1 MEKDLDKKLYN
12 DYLKGNNQAFETL
25 YIKYKEKIQFFV
37 YNIVKDYQKAEDI
50 TQEVFIY
57 LLKKPMDNKYSFKY
71 HIYLIAKSKALDYF
85 NKSKRREEI
94 NQIYTSECKEN
105 IEKDVSEIIE
115 SVEFKENVL
124 ACINE
129 LEDKYKNVVYLS
141 SIEEL
146 SYIEIS
152 SLLGISVSNAKVMVH
167 RGKKELKKILLKKG
181 LYEMKKVSKII
192 VLLISISV
200 LFTGITFG
208 YIAYNNSIKKEEKL
222 ETRGLFD
229 DGSGIS
235 YYEIDLMANDMTWQ
249 DDVRLYYRVLTNA
262 EDYKKYK
269 DRISEFPETDEIDFT
284 NNFIVVVA
292 NENYRDFDEIDM
304 EIVNIYSEDGT
315 TKIVMKQKEN
325 PNMEDN
331 SNVWYA
337 IADKSELNDN
347 VKIEV
352 EHKKFYH
359 QNIKELSGISENY
372 STNEAI
378 SDGCIVVEENKIISE
393 DKDAIDKFITSTEN
407 GEKAFIR
414 VYNKYNN
421 EIEIKD
427 INFENGIYYIDTIE
441 FQDGNLIRTYHSTY
455 KKLDKINTSDE
466 KNTNIIYMFSQGRN
480 PNSNEYLAIIQ
491 NWLKN

>member
-85 NKSKRREEI
+85 NKSKRQEEI

-414 VYNKYNN
+414 VYNKCNN
-421 EIEIKD
+421 EIQITD

-455 KKLDKINTSDE
+455 KKLEKINTSDG
-466 KNTNIIYMFSQGRN
+466 KNTNTIYMFSQGRD

-491 NWLKN
+491 NWLEN